1 MTALGFHG
9 HPAGGV
15 AGAACPFQA
24 VAVEV
29 VDTVE
34 GFAALRDAWDGLFE
48 RSALP
53 HQVFQ
58 THAFLTHWI
67 EHYLDH
73 SMRLSI
79 VVGRRDGQLAMVW
92 PLVARKRFGVTVLR
106 VMGQPVGQF
115 GDILVDRDDPGGALL
130 ARGWAAVR
138 ALGADLFV
146 AGRVRADAVLAR
158 PADGIAPTVLER
170 LAAPFADLSVRVQQD
185 GPGPAYSA
193 RDRSSYRRRLRRLAE
208 TGALQL
214 GARLPGREAAA
225 LALKAVAFKRAA
237 LASDG
242 IVSPVV
248 SDPRFAAFFADCAAD
263 PASQLRISTI
273 ASDGE
278 PLGIDLSFD
287 CKGSSFGHVIATDPT
302 REKDGIGSL
311 LVHHVFAAASE
322 RGSTVFDM
330 LAPADE
336 YKLRHADGQTAV
348 NVTAYVFTPLGRLYC
363 DVGIRRIRPLVR
375 TLARRLPQP
384 LVKLIAGR
392 S

>member
-1 MTALGFHG
+1 
-9 HPAGGV
+9 
-15 AGAACPFQA
+15 
-24 VAVEV
+24 
-29 VDTVE
+29 
-34 GFAALRDAWDGLFE
+34 
-48 RSALP
+48 
-53 HQVFQ
+53 
-58 THAFLTHWI
+58 
-67 EHYLDH
+67 
-73 SMRLSI
+73 MRLAI
-79 VVGRRDGQLAMVW
+79 VVGRRNGQLAMVW

-115 GDILVDRDDPGGALL
+115 GDILIDRDDPGGALL

-138 ALGADLFV
+138 ALGVDLFV

-158 PADGIAPTVLER
+158 PAEGVVPTVLEK
-170 LAAPFADLSVRVQQD
+170 LAAPFADLSVRVQHD

-214 GARLPGREAAA
+214 GARLPGPEAAS

-237 LASDG
+237 LARDG

-287 CKGSSFGHVIATDPT
+287 CKGSSFGHVIATDPA

-311 LVHHVFAAASE
+311 LVHHVFAASHE
-322 RGSTVFDM
+322 RGNRTFDM

-348 NVTAYVFTPLGRLYC
+348 NVTAFVFTPLGRLYC
-363 DVGIRRIRPLVR
+363 DVGIRRIRPLAR
-375 TLARRLPQP
+375 ALARRLPQP
-384 LVKLIAGR
+384 LVELIAGR